1 MRKNSPSGYIVP
13 DSELDLTSENPVQN
27 KVIAQALNGKA
38 NNQVVESYTINVSD
52 WTSLPPAAEPF
63 TYECTVTPQYD
74 VGNNTIIELLMDDY
88 QNTLFA
94 KYGFSINYFSMHTD
108 KLYIQSIGLP
118 DSSITFKVGFV
129 G

>member
-27 KVIAQALNGKA
+27 KVIAQALNNKSDK
-38 NNQVVESYTINVSD
+38 QVIESYTVNVSD
-52 WTSLPPAAEPF
+52 WSSISGNEPF
-63 TYECTVTPQYD
+63 TYECTVSPTYD
-74 VGNNTIIELLMDDY
+74 VGDNTLIELFMDDY

-94 KYGFSINYFSMHTD
+94 KYGFSINYFNTTTGE
-108 KLYIQSIGLP
+108 LYIQSIGLP